1 MSYLGNTWIAE
12 NLGTLIETL
21 KDIGQ
26 TIDMNE
32 HCEILVRKTGELF
45 VRRKRGRR
53 KRFLQQTS
61 NKTTSRGNNAYVE
74 MNTMSEE
81 QSDSNISHD
90 DDDR

>member
-1 MSYLGNTWIAE
+1 LAYLGNTWVAE

-32 HCEILVRKTGELF
+32 HCEILVRKTGELY

-53 KRFLQQTS
+53 RRFLQQTL
-61 NKTTSRGNNAYVE
+61 NKISSPGN
-74 MNTMSEE
+74 E
-81 QSDSNISHD
+81 QSDSNLSNND
-90 DDDR
+90 DDD

>member
-1 MSYLGNTWIAE
+1 MDRNKLFLNKGNTWIAE

-53 KRFLQQTS
+53 KRFLQQTL
-61 NKTTSRGNNAYVE
+61 NTTTSHRNNAY
-74 MNTMSEE
+74 E
-81 QSDSNISHD
+81 QQDSDTSND
-90 DDDR
+90 DQ

>member
-1 MSYLGNTWIAE
+1 LDRNKLFLNKGNTWIAE

-53 KRFLQQTS
+53 KRFLQQTL
-61 NKTTSRGNNAYVE
+61 NKATSHENNTYE
-74 MNTMSEE
+74 K
-81 QSDSNISHD
+81 SDSNSTND
-90 DDDR
+90 DQ